1 MNEDI
6 LQSLAVF
13 EAIGLYNLGA
23 VHYLSWGVMEER
35 GGGGEVGDFDCV
47 TLNFS

>member
-23 VHYLSWGVMEER
+23 GSNGGE
-35 GGGGEVGDFDCV
+35 GGGG
-47 TLNFS
+47 

>member
-6 LQSLAVF
+6 LKSLAVF

-23 VHYLSWGVMEER
+23 GHYLSWGVMEER
-35 GGGGEVGDFDCV
+35 GGGEVGDFDCV

>member
-6 LQSLAVF
+6 LQSSAVF

-23 VHYLSWGVMEER
+23 GHYLSWGVMEE